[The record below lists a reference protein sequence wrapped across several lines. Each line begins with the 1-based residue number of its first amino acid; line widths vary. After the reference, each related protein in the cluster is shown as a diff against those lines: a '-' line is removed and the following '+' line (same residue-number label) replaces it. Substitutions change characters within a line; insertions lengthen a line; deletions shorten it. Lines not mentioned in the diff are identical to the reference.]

1 MNPARKN
8 HQVYTRLTGLEK
20 LVRINNCI
28 EFLFKLQVAQL
39 RASGVKRGK
48 KITCRMLSKRWIPT
62 VPLLQH
68 KLQQGI
74 KGIRNSS
81 ASVEVSPGAH

>member
-48 KITCRMLSKRWIPT
+48 KNYLSHAQQAMDSNCST
-62 VPLLQH
+62 VAAQAPAGY
-68 KLQQGI
+68 QGD
-74 KGIRNSS
+74 
-81 ASVEVSPGAH
+81 